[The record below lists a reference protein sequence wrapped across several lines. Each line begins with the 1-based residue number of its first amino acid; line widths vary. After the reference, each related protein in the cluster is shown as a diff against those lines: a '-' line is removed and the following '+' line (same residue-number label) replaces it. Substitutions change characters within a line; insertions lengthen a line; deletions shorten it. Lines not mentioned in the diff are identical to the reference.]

1 MNAKNAKKIK
11 DMAAALQPQEIYSEW
26 LHTFELTETFDQLL
40 VHVSTESAGRKLAAL
55 MPDLKNPGRKASKK
69 KAQGKITPDHQ
80 NMISQWYFVGK
91 MILGLNSTVDDIVS
105 RSQYRLELAEVILQ
119 SRGIVRASKPTAQW
133 THGID
138 LEKFVALLIRA
149 RTNISINL
157 FDLQS
162 SKLACE
168 CISRKYGE
176 DRNLLIKALATK
188 VDALT
193 ARTQNCA
200 SEFQQVLRELQS
212 DPISRHTEW
221 SPDLCEIDLDA
232 LAQSAV
238 TESEAIV
245 RKLEVLAKGQ
255 MLIAFDETQL
265 ALKDLKPY
273 LEDDGEPEEK

>member
-1 MNAKNAKKIK
+1 MNAKNAKKIN
-11 DMAAALQPQEIYSEW
+11 DLAAALQPQEIYSEW

-69 KAQGKITPDHQ
+69 KAQGKITPDHR

-105 RSQYRLELAEVILQ
+105 HSQYRLELAEVILQ
-119 SRGIVRASKPTAQW
+119 SRGIVRVSKPTRW
-133 THGID
+133 TDGIE
-138 LEKFVALLIRA
+138 LEKFAALLLRVRI
-149 RTNISINL
+149 NINMNL
-157 FDLQS
+157 LELQS

-188 VDALT
+188 VDALD
-193 ARTQNCA
+193 ARTQDCA

-273 LEDDGEPEEK
+273 LQENGEPEGK